1 MSQLIVILEHVIV
14 FKKLQ
19 MIKGIITK
27 LFLTRLSPLQRT
39 LKMIA
44 IGLSK
49 HQKPDTDPKSI
60 QQTSYTRNLDQ
71 PGKATTFFAEDTKE
85 TTLESILNL
94 FSFDIIL
101 LLN

>member
-1 MSQLIVILEHVIV
+1 
-14 FKKLQ
+14 
-19 MIKGIITK
+19 
-27 LFLTRLSPLQRT
+27 
-39 LKMIA
+39 MIA

-71 PGKATTFFAEDTKE
+71 TGKATTFFAEDTKE

>member
-1 MSQLIVILEHVIV
+1 MSQLKKILKHVIV
-14 FKKLQ
+14 FEKLQ
-19 MIKGIITK
+19 MIKEIITQ
-27 LFLTRLSPLQRT
+27 LFFTRLSPLQRT

-49 HQKPDTDPKSI
+49 HQKPDTDPESI
-60 QQTSYTRNLDQ
+60 QQASYTRNLDQ
-71 PGKATTFFAEDTKE
+71 PGNATTFFAEYTKE